1 MLLRLIFILIVGGA
15 SVASITVTSKTRS
28 PQYDE
33 VSLLLVMMPN
43 AVTMA
48 VALPIG
54 MLVFVH
60 VIRAHLAS
68 AATR

>member
-1 MLLRLIFILIVGGA
+1 MLLCLIFILIVGGA
-15 SVASITVTSKTRS
+15 SVASITVTSKKGD
-28 PQYDE
+28 PNHDE

-43 AVTMA
+43 TVTMA